1 MKKKQTTFVWLMCS
15 RISLRASIFFVRVY
29 FVRLCQTL
37 LQFHLGGIDNTWNK
51 HKTIGVLISKP
62 CQELIQAD
70 LKWNY
75 EGCIDYINNWNGY
88 SEAYMEFKVN
98 QFQIYWKYF
107 QFGIMSCFVCC
118 LLRFLHFISNKY
130 SNLYLKNFMNFEPH

>member
-1 MKKKQTTFVWLMCS
+1 MLDSYKLTFKKRQITIILESLSFLEIMKKISRPLLCDWCAQK

-51 HKTIGVLISKP
+51 HKNIGVLKSKP

-75 EGCIDYINNWNGY
+75 EICIEYMKNDY
-88 SEAYMEFKVN
+88 SEAYMEFKVY
-98 QFQIYWKYF
+98 QYQIYWKYF
-107 QFGIMSCFVCC
+107 
-118 LLRFLHFISNKY
+118 
-130 SNLYLKNFMNFEPH
+130 

>member
-51 HKTIGVLISKP
+51 HKTIGVLKSKP

-75 EGCIDYINNWNGY
+75 ESCIEYMNEGLTWNLRFINTKYIDNILNRNY
-88 SEAYMEFKVN
+88 E
-98 QFQIYWKYF
+98 
-107 QFGIMSCFVCC
+107 CFC
-118 LLRFLHFISNKY
+118 LVPLRFLHFISNKY

>member
-1 MKKKQTTFVWLMCS
+1 MKIMKKKQTTFVWLMCS

-51 HKTIGVLISKP
+51 HKTIVVWKSKP

-70 LKWNY
+70 IEFWD
-75 EGCIDYINNWNGY
+75 ITYINDWIINIKSFYTNKTFIQNLIWDWWFIKPEHTKHIFNL
-88 SEAYMEFKVN
+88 EWWV
-98 QFQIYWKYF
+98 
-107 QFGIMSCFVCC
+107 
-118 LLRFLHFISNKY
+118 FLFAA
-130 SNLYLKNFMNFEPH
+130 F